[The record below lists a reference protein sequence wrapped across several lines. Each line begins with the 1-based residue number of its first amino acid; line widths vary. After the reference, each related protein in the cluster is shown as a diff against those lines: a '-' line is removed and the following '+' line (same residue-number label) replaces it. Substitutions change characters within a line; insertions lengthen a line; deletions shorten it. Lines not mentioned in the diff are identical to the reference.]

1 MSGKDEK
8 IQLLEARISALER
21 GLELLLKASGIDM
34 YGLRDLSATQLLE
47 YYRQAVSLL
56 GLREL
61 FLTDDEIEEWAK
73 IFNQLSEIEC
83 TKLQTLV
90 EYDHTWEPFYELCLR
105 LQASLRRRPSF
116 AIDPVGRELY
126 ALLEKGRKNLQA
138 VAAVCMKNDPQ
149 QAPYRAQILLK
160 DFEDY
165 MPRKPNQ

>member
-90 EYDHTWEPFYELCLR
+90 E
-105 LQASLRRRPSF
+105 
-116 AIDPVGRELY
+116 
-126 ALLEKGRKNLQA
+126 
-138 VAAVCMKNDPQ
+138 
-149 QAPYRAQILLK
+149 
-160 DFEDY
+160 
-165 MPRKPNQ
+165 